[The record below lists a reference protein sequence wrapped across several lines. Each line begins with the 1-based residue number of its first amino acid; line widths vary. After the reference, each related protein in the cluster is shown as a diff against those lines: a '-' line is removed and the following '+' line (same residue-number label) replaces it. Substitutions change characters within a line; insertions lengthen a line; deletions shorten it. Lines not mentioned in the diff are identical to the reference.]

1 MIDSNAR
8 AVIAIKA
15 AYVFLSGATIIFVSM
30 LLLTSIHP

>member
-1 MIDSNAR
+1 MTGSDAR

-15 AYVFLSGATIIFVSM
+15 TYVFLSGAAIIFVSM